1 VVGEPVVGG
10 ETRFDGSGSVGDPP
24 QLCGQLVYAASVE
37 ATRNRSLAMTES
49 NLSSVLA
56 ASSQVCWT
64 RSWAGRIGWPRM
76 QVGGMNAEIM
86 KRIVRA
92 IAEGS
97 QGDLELLAATL
108 VDAERKTGHRRLA
121 DELAAILSKTRAR
134 RESGPSLAHE
144 KPASLEG
151 LPVSRRYRDQLA
163 TLVPREELEHDMV
176 LPSDVE
182 ERFKRIECEYTARER
197 LGVFGLRPRKT
208 VLLYGPP
215 GCGKS
220 LGAKRLA
227 WNTGLPL
234 MKVRFDALLSSYFG
248 ESAANLRS
256 IFEAA
261 KERPCVL
268 LLDECDFI
276 ARSRTASR
284 DVGEAGRIV
293 NSLLQLMED
302 YDAPGLLV
310 ATTNIESSLDE
321 ALFRRF
327 DEVLQVPLPGVA
339 EIEHL
344 LRMTLAAVQVEPT
357 LDLSALAS
365 AQSGASA
372 AMVVKTARD
381 AAKTAVLGGRRVVTA
396 AMLRAAIEENR
407 RTSRS

>member
-1 VVGEPVVGG
+1 
-10 ETRFDGSGSVGDPP
+10 
-24 QLCGQLVYAASVE
+24 
-37 ATRNRSLAMTES
+37 
-49 NLSSVLA
+49 
-56 ASSQVCWT
+56 
-64 RSWAGRIGWPRM
+64 
-76 QVGGMNAEIM
+76 MNAEIM
-86 KRIVRA
+86 KRLVRA

-97 QGDLELLAATL
+97 HADLERLAAVL
-108 VDAERKTGHRRLA
+108 VEAERKTGHRRLA
-121 DELAAILSKTRAR
+121 DELSAILAKPRAPR
-134 RESGPSLAHE
+134 AAGPSFAHD
-144 KPASLEG
+144 KPSGLEG

-163 TLVPREELEHDMV
+163 TLVPRDELEHDMV
-176 LPSDVE
+176 LPSGVE

-197 LGVFGLRPRKT
+197 LGVFGLRPRRT

-256 IFEAA
+256 IFDAA

-327 DEVLQVPLPGVA
+327 DEVLQVPLPGLGEV
-339 EIEHL
+339 EHL
-344 LRMTLAAVQVEPT
+344 LRMTLSAVHVDPT
-357 LDLSALAS
+357 LDWSALAS
-365 AQSGASA
+365 ALSGASA

-381 AAKTAVLGGRRVVTA
+381 AAKSAVLGGRRAVSD
-396 AMLRAAIEENR
+396 AMLRAAIDENR